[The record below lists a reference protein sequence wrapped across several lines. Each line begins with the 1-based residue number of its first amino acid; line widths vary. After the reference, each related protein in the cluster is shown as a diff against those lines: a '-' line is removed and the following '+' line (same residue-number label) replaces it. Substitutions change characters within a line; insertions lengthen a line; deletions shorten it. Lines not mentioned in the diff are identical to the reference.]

1 MQLTDDTRMTHGI
14 HKGLLMKD
22 VPAGVS
28 AEFPRDETVTG
39 LTEYVADNHEI
50 LILEAK
56 KGRTAAIAKK
66 NGTAISEAASF
77 KPDHES
83 RI

>member
-22 VPAGVS
+22 VPAAYLLS
-28 AEFPRDETVTG
+28 LPRDETVTG

-56 KGRTAAIAKK
+56 RDGRLQSQRRMA
-66 NGTAISEAASF
+66 
-77 KPDHES
+77 
-83 RI
+83 RR